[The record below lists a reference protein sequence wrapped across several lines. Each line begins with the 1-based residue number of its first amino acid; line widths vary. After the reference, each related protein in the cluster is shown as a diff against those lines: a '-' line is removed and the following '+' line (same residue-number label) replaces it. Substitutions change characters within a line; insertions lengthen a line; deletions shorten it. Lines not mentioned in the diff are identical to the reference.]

1 MKDVNEGKVGEIL
14 QPEHGDGGEEGL
26 GDSSHGQGD
35 DAAHQEGEQ
44 GPAVEQGRV
53 LPKCKQVS
61 SVPVNLFYQVLIIGR
76 IEPIKPYPKLND

>member
-26 GDSSHGQGD
+26 GDPSHGQGD

-53 LPKCKQVS
+53 LPECEQVS
-61 SVPVNLFYQVLIIGR
+61 PVPVQMF
-76 IEPIKPYPKLND
+76 

>member
-1 MKDVNEGKVGEIL
+1 MEDVNEGKVGEIL

-26 GDSSHGQGD
+26 GNPSHGQGD

-53 LPKCKQVS
+53 LPECEQVS
-61 SVPVNLFYQVLIIGR
+61 PVPAKSFKSSLLEG
-76 IEPIKPYPKLND
+76 